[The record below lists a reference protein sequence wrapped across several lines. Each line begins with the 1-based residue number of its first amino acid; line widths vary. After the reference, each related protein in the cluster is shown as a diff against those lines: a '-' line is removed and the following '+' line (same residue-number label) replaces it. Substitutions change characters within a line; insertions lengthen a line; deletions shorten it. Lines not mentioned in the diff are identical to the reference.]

1 MTAKPHVLLVDD
13 SPVVLMLGQYVL
25 ERAGYQ
31 TLLAKD
37 GREALDILL
46 ISPSLVVFI
55 DDLMPRMTC
64 FDVFRALEGT
74 GMMLDHEF
82 IIWTA
87 NDDLKNNPELM
98 RLQQLY
104 TTEILEKPFKPDALL
119 AHADSATKRLHEHHG
134 TRPG

>member
-1 MTAKPHVLLVDD
+1 MTAKPNVLLVDD
-13 SPVVLMLGQYVL
+13 SRSVLIVGQHVL

-31 TLLAKD
+31 TLLATD

-46 ISPSLVVFI
+46 TSPSLVVFI

-64 FDVFRALEGT
+64 FDVFRGLEGT
-74 GMMLDHEF
+74 GMMWDHEF

-87 NDDLKNNPELM
+87 NYDLKDDPELV

-104 TTEILEKPFKPDALL
+104 TIAILEKPFKADALL
-119 AHADSATKRLHEHHG
+119 AHAESATKRLHEHHG